1 MRVMLFLKGFGP
13 GGVERIALR
22 LGDGLRRTGCDLTVI
37 VAAAT
42 GPMDNPLG
50 QACLVAQPWPVIGM
64 RWPLLRLAYRLWR
77 EIRRAPP
84 AILFCPGNISP
95 IFKTTKIKSQWIAT
109 IGPFSKDVYAG
120 LGFREKLL
128 MFINKYL

>member
-64 RWPLLRLAYRLWR
+64 RWPLLRLAYSYGAKYAVRHPRSYSALGMP
-77 EIRRAPP
+77 IRS
-84 AILFCPGNISP
+84 LSCC
-95 IFKTTKIKSQWIAT
+95 
-109 IGPFSKDVYAG
+109 
-120 LGFREKLL
+120 
-128 MFINKYL
+128 